1 MSLLFPTR
9 NLCYMCKE
17 KSYYINNYICG
28 ECKDRLAFM
37 HKEVDIGSQYISKTF
52 YSVFYNRFIKE
63 LVHSFKFNN
72 KSYLYKP
79 LAEIM
84 LETADLIEI
93 MKDIDLIIFVPIH
106 RRKEAIRGYNQ
117 SELLAKYISDKVNIP
132 LSKNN
137 LIKHKWTKE
146 QNQLKRQERQ
156 NNLKDSFKIKNP
168 NEIVNKRILLI
179 DDIIT
184 TGATF
189 DECGKVLKNNGA
201 GEVVGL
207 ALTSSKN

>member
-1 MSLLFPTR
+1 MGLLFPTQ

-17 KSYYINNYICG
+17 KSYYIDNYICG
-28 ECKDRLAFM
+28 ECKERLVYM
-37 HKEVDIGSQYISKTF
+37 HKEVDIGSQHISKTY
-52 YSVFYNRFIKE
+52 YSVFYNKFIKE
-63 LVHSFKFNN
+63 LVHSFKFND

-84 LETADLIEI
+84 LETIDLIGI
-93 MKDIDLIIFVPIH
+93 KKDIDLIFYVPIH

-117 SELLAKYISDKVNIP
+117 SELLAKYISENINTP

-146 QNQLKRQERQ
+146 QNQLRKLERQ

-168 NEIVNKRILLI
+168 NEIINKRILLI

-189 DECGKVLKNNGA
+189 DECGKVLKINGA
-201 GEVVGL
+201 GEVIGL
-207 ALTSSKN
+207 ALTSSKS